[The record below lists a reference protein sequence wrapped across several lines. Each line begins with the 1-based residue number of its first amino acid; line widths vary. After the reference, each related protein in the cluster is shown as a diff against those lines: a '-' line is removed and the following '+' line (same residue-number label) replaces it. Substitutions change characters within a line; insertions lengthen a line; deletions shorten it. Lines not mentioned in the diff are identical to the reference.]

1 MFSCLVNICVST
13 HASPTFKA
21 WLYSRKIY
29 RGIFDCL
36 SRLKQLL
43 FISATVLYNLAH
55 VYEDIGSRWKSRL
68 TGHSFS
74 VLLVLSTNFHFFFA
88 LCCLQKVH
96 FGSDSLDK
104 ISKTIKE
111 KVCASVLLFEEGN
124 HDVDRKEGVCEC
136 NPVWRKEPMMV
147 RDRNSAFKCTPVL
160 KREPWWCQTEEVYAS
175 VLLYEEGNHDGNR
188 HGQLRYL
195 KGRARYGQNVKDWVQ
210 DACLI
215 LRGLEQFGLHK
226 WFT

>member
-1 MFSCLVNICVST
+1 LFSCLVNICVST

-136 NPVWRKEPMMV
+136 NPVWRKEPWWWETE
-147 RDRNSAFKCTPVL
+147 KVL
-160 KREPWWCQTEEVYAS
+160 SS
-175 VLLYEEGNHDGNR
+175 VLLFKEGNHDGVR
-188 HGQLRYL
+188 QRRCMRVYSYMK
-195 KGRARYGQNVKDWVQ
+195 KGTMMVIGTVS
-210 DACLI
+210 C
-215 LRGLEQFGLHK
+215 G
-226 WFT
+226 T